1 MDKIL
6 KALEGKKTYIVM
18 AVTAIV
24 GGIDALNQAG
34 LIGFSI
40 PSYAFVILAS
50 LGVYTRAVA
59 K

>member
-6 KALEGKKTYIVM
+6 KALEGKKTYLVLF
-18 AVTAIV
+18 VTAVV
-24 GGIDALNQAG
+24 GAIDALNQAG
-34 LIGFSI
+34 LISFSI
-40 PSYAFVILAS
+40 PSYVFIVLAS

>member
-18 AVTAIV
+18 AVTAII

-34 LIGFSI
+34 LIHFAI
-40 PSYAFVILAS
+40 PSFVFVILAT
-50 LGVYTRAVA
+50 LGIYTRAVA

>member
-1 MDKIL
+1 MANIM

-18 AVTAIV
+18 AVTAIM

-34 LIGFSI
+34 LIHFVV
-40 PSYAFVILAS
+40 PAFVYVVLAT